1 MSTFIVRS
9 SKGTVEQGLELSEK
23 AALKLI
29 EANQML
35 TDAVIHAFL
44 FTWQWWLGIILF
56 ILPWLLW
63 ILFIPKKSTGR
74 LLGSAFLTMT
84 LSLLIDLISLS
95 YGLWS
100 YPMKFSPI
108 SPKLLLPYH
117 LALVPVAIMF
127 VLQIKPQANP
137 FLKGSIFAA
146 IAAFG
151 GITCSKLLVSTTLK
165 IGQHCM
171 IFSFSYF
178 CSSVLIRYL
187 TSKGMIRKTWLVAKS
202 LWRKLSFFLYY
213 KP

>member
-1 MSTFIVRS
+1 MSKFIVRS
-9 SKGTVEQGLELSEK
+9 SKVTVKQGLELSEK

-63 ILFIPKKSTGR
+63 ILFRPKKSTGR

-84 LSLLIDLISLS
+84 LSLLIDLIALS

-108 SPKLLLPYH
+108 SPVLFLPYH
-117 LALVPVAIMF
+117 LALAPVAIMF

-151 GITCSKLLVSTTLK
+151 GMNLFKVIGFYNPKNWSTLYDFFIFLFLFLCSYWLFNIKGYEK
-165 IGQHCM
+165 INQGE
-171 IFSFSYF
+171 
-178 CSSVLIRYL
+178 
-187 TSKGMIRKTWLVAKS
+187 
-202 LWRKLSFFLYY
+202 
-213 KP
+213 